1 MESNPLLDLTGLPKF
16 SIIRPAHIGSAIDTL
31 LAENRRLIDQLA
43 RPAVA
48 ATWNDFVSPLD
59 DASERLSRAWGTVG
73 HLHGVLDSQELRDAY
88 NESQPKIVAYYT
100 ELGQNQAL
108 FAKFKELRESAA
120 FADLSPAQ
128 RKVIENEL
136 RDFKLSGAE
145 LNEADRARYAEI
157 AQELASLGTRFSE
170 HLLDSTNAFQV
181 HIEDD
186 NELAGLPEDIKE
198 AAREVAR
205 QSSKDG
211 WILTLRAPCYF
222 PVMQYADNR
231 DLREKLYFAHQTRAS
246 ELANPALDN
255 GPLISRMLEL
265 HREAARLLG
274 FETHAHVSLIPKMA
288 GSPDEVIRFLDDLAR
303 KARPFAERDVREL
316 EEFAASELGMA
327 KLEAW
332 DIAYA
337 SEKLR
342 VNRYAFSEQ
351 EVKQYFPEGKVLDGM
366 FRVVNSIFGIRIGPD
381 HAEVWDQSVRFFKV
395 EDLSGN
401 MLGQFYLDPY
411 ARETKRGGA
420 WMDEAVTRRRK
431 GNAIQHPVA
440 YLVCNFPAPI
450 AGKPSLL
457 THDEVITLFHEFG
470 HGLHHLLTKI
480 DYPGVSGIRGVE
492 WDAVELP
499 SQFMENFCWEWD
511 VVSIMTSHADTG
523 ASLPRDLF
531 EKMLAAKNFQSGM
544 QMVRQLEFSLFDMHL
559 HYDFDPAGKKT
570 PGQLLDE
577 IRTNVAVVI
586 PPAFTRFPNSFSH
599 IFAGGYC
606 AGYYSYKWAEV
617 LSADA
622 YSAFEKTDRLN
633 ESSEYGVLNPVA
645 GARFRD
651 EILAV
656 GGSRPAMES
665 FVAFR
670 GRPPEATALLRH
682 SGMISAS

>member
-145 LNEADRARYAEI
+145 LSEADKARYAEI

-181 HIEDD
+181 RIEDD
-186 NELAGLPEDIKE
+186 NELAGLPEDIKA

-274 FETHAHVSLIPKMA
+274 FETHAHVSLVPKMA
-288 GSPDEVIRFLDDLAR
+288 GSPDEVIHFLDDLAR
-303 KARPFAERDVREL
+303 KARPFAERDFREL

-351 EVKQYFPEGKVLDGM
+351 EVKQYFPEEKVLDGM
-366 FRVVNSIFGIRIGPD
+366 FKVVDSIFGIRIRPD

-559 HYDFDPAGKKT
+559 QYDFDPAGKKT

-622 YSAFEKTDRLN
+622 YSAFEKTDRPN

-670 GRPPEATALLRH
+670 GRPPEAAALLRH

>member
-31 LAENRRLIDQLA
+31 LAANRRLIDQLA

-145 LNEADRARYAEI
+145 LSEADKARYAEI

-186 NELAGLPEDIKE
+186 NELAGLPEDIKD

-288 GSPDEVIRFLDDLAR
+288 GSPDEVIHFLDDLAR
-303 KARPFAERDVREL
+303 KARPFAERDFHEL
-316 EEFAASELGMA
+316 EEFAASALGMA

-351 EVKQYFPEGKVLDGM
+351 EVKQYFPEEKVLDGM
-366 FRVVNSIFGIRIGPD
+366 FKVVDSIFGIRIRPD

-622 YSAFEKTDRLN
+622 YSAFEKTDRPN